1 MRHGFAAQEKESS
14 EMQTPAVE
22 IADLRRIVNRLLDH
36 IEGSGR
42 RSIVL
47 NQTFYWDVPEEER
60 YGVDSR
66 PDELDVRSL
75 HDDWDCIRFLLEDG
89 EEPIVDQLSE
99 TATLLRYIADSLR
112 EEID

>member
-1 MRHGFAAQEKESS
+1 MRHGLTGQEKEPS
-14 EMQTPAVE
+14 EMQTPTVE

-36 IEGSGR
+36 IEASGR

-60 YGVDSR
+60 YGIDKR
-66 PDELDVRSL
+66 PSDLDVRSL

>member
-1 MRHGFAAQEKESS
+1 MP
-14 EMQTPAVE
+14 TPTVE
-22 IADLRRIVNRLLDH
+22 IADLRRIVNRLLDI
-36 IEGSGR
+36 IEASGR

-60 YGVDSR
+60 YDIDTQPGS
-66 PDELDVRSL
+66 LDVRSL

-89 EEPIVDQLSE
+89 EDPIVDQLSE

-112 EEID
+112 EEFD